1 MLREVTLTAASNLV
15 QGTTYYLG
23 IYYPDD
29 TELNG
34 AAISGNIVL
43 KGSSSSTIG
52 SALYVKTNGSWVK
65 LADA

>member
-1 MLREVTLTAASNLV
+1 VLREVTLTAASNLV

-43 KGSSSSTIG
+43 K
-52 SALYVKTNGSWVK
+52 ALPFT
-65 LADA
+65 